1 MALVNTLRKGIL
13 RTLVIFVFSIE
24 IQAQVPFLSSDKLIE
39 NLRGK
44 DSLVDVV
51 LENKDS
57 YRFQLHLSEVKNNQI
72 TKSVSIGDP
81 KYFYPASLVKLPV
94 ALLALEK
101 IQRLGLDLDCSIEVG
116 NYEPCKSETFISL
129 TKKHPLTFR
138 QLFEELLI
146 VSDNHHYNTL
156 FHFLTPKEIND
167 ALRNKGYKHTH
178 IYRSFE
184 GCDRS
189 KQLNTAEIIIKN
201 PKGEKIYVQKQN
213 QMDTS
218 IMQIHFAYSE
228 NRLIG
233 NKRIENRKLVH
244 GPVDFNYTN
253 EVSLNDAHK
262 IMSEFL
268 FPTKINS
275 FNSWDINEENR
286 DFIKNCLQKFPREM
300 EKSYHK
306 DYKEIPDN
314 EFKYI
319 LIGELTDSI
328 IEKRTFSKIAYSYG
342 FTTETAY
349 IPIDKDHGFL
359 LSMTIYTNENGIL
372 NDGKYE
378 YTEIARPVFNRISEM
393 ILDLRKI
400 EIEKK

>member
-24 IQAQVPFLSSDKLIE
+24 LQAQVPFLSPDKLIE

-51 LENKDS
+51 LENTDS
-57 YRFQLHLSEVKNNQI
+57 YRFQLHLSEVKNNLL
-72 TKSVSIGDP
+72 TKSVSIGEP
-81 KYFYPASLVKLPV
+81 NYFYPASLVKLPV

-116 NYEPCKSETFISL
+116 NYEPCKIETFISL
-129 TKKHPLTFR
+129 TKKHTLTFR
-138 QLFEELLI
+138 QLIEELLI

-167 ALRNKGYKHTH
+167 ALRNKGFKQTH

-184 GCDRS
+184 GCERS
-189 KQLNTAEIIIKN
+189 NQLNCAEIIIKN
-201 PKGEKIYVQKQN
+201 PKGQKVYIQKQN

-253 EVSLNDAHK
+253 EVSLHDAHK

-275 FNSWDINEENR
+275 VNSWDINEENR

-349 IPIDKDHGFL
+349 IPIDKDHGVL

-378 YTEIARPVFNRISEM
+378 YTEIARPVFSRISN
-393 ILDLRKI
+393 ILCEYFKTH
-400 EIEKK
+400 